1 MQFKSSFGAAGGNG
15 LNFRINRYLA
25 AGAYFVEVRWFDSS
39 ATGGCLLEA
48 AFTDDG

>member
-25 AGAYFVEVRWFDSS
+25 AGTYFVEVRGLDSS
-39 ATGGCLLEA
+39 TTGGYLLEA
-48 AFTDDG
+48 AFSDDG